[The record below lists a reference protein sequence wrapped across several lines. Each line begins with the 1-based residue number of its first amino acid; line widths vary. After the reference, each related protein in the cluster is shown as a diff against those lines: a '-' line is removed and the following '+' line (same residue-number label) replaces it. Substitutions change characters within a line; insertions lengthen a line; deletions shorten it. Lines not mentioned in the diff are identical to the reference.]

1 MKRIV
6 TLLILSLTVGAL
18 AKFSAV
24 ENRWIHA
31 VADSDDGGD
40 GSDSGDQGDNGN

>member
-6 TLLILSLTVGAL
+6 MLLILSLTVGAL

-24 ENRWIHA
+24 ENRCIHA
-31 VADSDDGGD
+31 LADDDGGD
-40 GSDSGDQGDNGN
+40 GGDSGDQGDNGD